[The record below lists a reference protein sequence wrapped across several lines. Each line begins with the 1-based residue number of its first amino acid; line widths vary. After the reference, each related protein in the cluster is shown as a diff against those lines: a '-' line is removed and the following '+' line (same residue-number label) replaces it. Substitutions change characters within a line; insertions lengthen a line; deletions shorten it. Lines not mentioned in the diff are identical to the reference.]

1 MLRFVRPEPV
11 KYADLHFHSTASDGK
26 HSPVY
31 LGRYLTRKRI
41 AAASLTD
48 HDTVKGLMPFRKAYR
63 GIAIPGV
70 ELSVINEG
78 HDIHILGYGF
88 DPENPSLNE
97 RLTYYREV
105 RFKRVFRIIERL
117 QESGIPL
124 KAEDVEKIIPPG
136 ASAGRPH
143 IARALVAGKW
153 VGSESEAFNR
163 YLDYDK
169 PAYVPKAKM
178 TFTESLELIH
188 QARGIAILAHP
199 GKSDG
204 DSVKSLIQN
213 PDLDGIEVWHPN
225 HNESISGEWLTFTRN
240 TGRVATGGSDFHT
253 SSEGKHDTLG
263 EYGLD
268 IGEWMLFKK
277 RLMEKETF
285 IAAYL

>member
-1 MLRFVRPEPV
+1 MLRYIRPEAV

-26 HSPVY
+26 YSPAH

-41 AAASLTD
+41 AVASLTD
-48 HDTVKGLMPFRKAYR
+48 HDTVKGFLSLKKNYR

-70 ELSVINEG
+70 ELSVMNDG

-88 DPENPSLNE
+88 DPENPLLNE
-97 RLTYYREV
+97 RLNFYRDV
-105 RFKRVFRIIERL
+105 RYKRIFKIIERL
-117 QESGIPL
+117 QELGVHL
-124 KAEDVEKIIPPG
+124 KSEDVEKNIPSG

-143 IARALVAGKW
+143 IARALVTGKW

-178 TFTESLELIH
+178 TFSESLELIH

-204 DSVKSLIQN
+204 DSVRQVCHN

-225 HNESISGEWLTFTRN
+225 HNESISREWLNFTRK
-240 TGRVATGGSDFHT
+240 TGRVATGGSDFHA
-253 SSEGKHDTLG
+253 SAEGKHDTLG
-263 EYGLD
+263 EFGLE
-268 IGEWMLFKK
+268 IGEWILFKK
-277 RLMEKETF
+277 RLIEKETF
-285 IAAYL
+285 ISRYL